1 MKLSY
6 VHQFQKGLKF
16 GDFVRM
22 LQVDKDEIETLK
34 RQKLVEAEKAQYA
47 VDIETFFFYF
57 WDMTNCFMH
66 AN

>member
-1 MKLSY
+1 

-57 WDMTNCFMH
+57 
-66 AN
+66 